1 MRRRVLLSW
10 SSGKDSAWTLHIL
23 RRAPDVEIAGL
34 LTTFNET
41 ADRVAMHAVRRSLVE
56 AQAAATGLPLWTVE
70 LPSPCSNADYE
81 AKMSG
86 VIERARAEGITHVA
100 FGDLFLEDVR
110 SYRVRQLAG
119 TGIEP
124 LFPLWG
130 AVSAT
135 PDLARRMLAEGVR
148 AVLTCVDPKQLPE
161 SFVGRQYDATLLSEL
176 PAEVDPCGER
186 GEFHTFCYG
195 GPMFASEI
203 AVQVGEI
210 VTRDGFC
217 FADVASCT
225 ASAAP

>member
-56 AQAAATGLPLWTVE
+56 AQAAATGLPLWTGE

-81 AKMSG
+81 AKMSA

-130 AVSAT
+130 AASAT
-135 PDLARRMLAEGVR
+135 PDLARRACPR
-148 AVLTCVDPKQLPE
+148 PACAVLTCVDPKKLPE